1 MNLVLP
7 LKFPRSR
14 AVVAAVD
21 SLAASGGLE
30 ERGAVFT
37 KAGIVDAI
45 LDLCGYTPDAELA
58 QKRMLEPSFGDGE
71 FLLAAIDRLVESFK
85 RSGASMADAAHLLAN
100 AIRGVEV
107 HRETFRATS
116 RKTVARLID
125 RGLEKEAAEDLVG
138 QWLVCDD
145 FLLAEIEGSF
155 DFVIGNPP
163 YVRQERIPSTLVM
176 EYKRRY
182 ATFYDRADLYVLFY
196 EKGLDLLRQGAVL
209 GFICANRWIK
219 NKYGGPLRRKV
230 SEGFYLKF
238 FIDLERAD
246 AFHSDVMAYPAI
258 TVIQRSSARRTYLPL
273 DDREAAT
280 GLDLIV
286 AKLMA
291 AERGVRLGGYGGE
304 IAEVT
309 NVVCGQAPWILDA
322 PEILTILRDLEKRF
336 ETLEG
341 VSTRVGIGVATGAD
355 RVFIGNYHD
364 LPVEESRKLPLAMAA
379 DCANGVV
386 NWGGRGVVNPYL
398 ESGQLA
404 PLDRFPRFAAYMEEN
419 AEALRKRHTAK
430 KRPNAWYK
438 TIDRIY
444 PRLADCPK
452 LLIPDIKGEATIVFD
467 EGLYYPHHNLY
478 VITSDVWDLRALQA
492 VLRSSVALMFVAAYC
507 VRMSGGFLRF
517 QAQYLRR
524 IRCPQW
530 SDLSDTDKHAL
541 VEVATEPEQ
550 KAVDSVVL
558 PLFGLTGGEA
568 KAVCAFAKGARV
580 LRSRES

>member
-7 LKFPRSR
+7 LKFPRPR
-14 AVVAAVD
+14 GVVAAVEA
-21 SLAASGGLE
+21 LASSGGLE

-45 LDLCGYTPDAELA
+45 LDLCGYTPGAELA
-58 QKRMLEPSFGDGE
+58 GKRLLEPSFGDGE
-71 FLLAAIDRLVESFK
+71 FLLAAISRLVESFK
-85 RSGASMADAAHLLAN
+85 RSGAPKADAAHLLGN
-100 AIRGVEV
+100 AIRGVEI

-116 RKTVARLID
+116 RKAVATLVD
-125 RGLEKEAAEDLVG
+125 RGFDSGVAEDLVG

-145 FLLAEIEGSF
+145 FLLAEIEGNF

-163 YVRQERIPSTLVM
+163 YVRQERIPSSLVM

-196 EKGLDLLRQGAVL
+196 EKGLDLLRASAML

-230 SEGFYLKF
+230 SEGFHLRF

-246 AFHSDVMAYPAI
+246 AFRSDVMAYPAI
-258 TVIQRSSARRTYLPL
+258 TVIQRSPARRTFLAL
-273 DDREAAT
+273 GRRETSA
-280 GLDLIV
+280 GLDVIV

-291 AERGVRLGGYGGE
+291 AERGVLLGEDGGE
-304 IAEVT
+304 IAKVT
-309 NVVCGQAPWILDA
+309 DVACGQAPWILDA
-322 PEILTILRDLEKRF
+322 PDILTILRNLEHRF
-336 ETLEG
+336 KTLEEA
-341 VSTRVGIGVATGAD
+341 STRVGIGVATGAD
-355 RVFIGNYHD
+355 RVFIGNYYD

-386 NWGGRGVVNPYL
+386 AWGGRGVVNPYL

-404 PLDRFPRFAAYMEEN
+404 PLDDFPLFASYMEEN

-430 KRPNAWYK
+430 KQPNAWYK

-444 PRLADCPK
+444 PQLTGRRK
-452 LLIPDIKGEATIVFD
+452 LLIPDIKGEATVAYD
-467 EGLYYPHHNLY
+467 EGSCYPHHNLY
-478 VITSDVWDLRALQA
+478 VVTSDVWNLRALQA

-530 SDLSDTDKHAL
+530 SDLTDTDKGTL
-541 VEVATEPEQ
+541 VDVATEPDQE
-550 KAVDSVVL
+550 AVDSVVL
-558 PLFGLTGGEA
+558 PLFGLAGVEK
-568 KAVCAFAKGARV
+568 KAVCAYARGARV
-580 LRSRES
+580 MRNGE